1 MIKGEALFL
10 RGYQYF
16 LLVNNYKEV
25 PLRLIPSNEDET
37 NKAAAEAAL
46 WAQVEED
53 LDNAIKCNLPVERS
67 TAKERI
73 TKGAAI
79 AMLGKVYATQ
89 HKYPEAKQLL
99 GTLLKGSLFLHELMD
114 NFEKNFK

>member
-1 MIKGEALFL
+1 MKPIK
-10 RGYQYF
+10 
-16 LLVNNYKEV
+16 
-25 PLRLIPSNEDET
+25 T
-37 NKAAAEAAL
+37 AATEAAL

-99 GTLLKGSLFLHELMD
+99 GNITESSLFLRIDGQLRKEFH
-114 NFEKNFK
+114 KWRRVQ